1 MPKTFHRGGRLPNS
15 LSIRPR
21 CKVDPVDLGSWV
33 DHDDVATP
41 GSDHLATAPPTE
53 GVDRYTCTW
62 NGHVPHT
69 GRRPPSKGIGNFRGS
84 TVDPAEREI
93 VLESTLEYAAANIAL
108 ADRRVKKLLPQVG
121 RVHYSDADGEA
132 RHTTF
137 DFVAASHGR
146 STLAIAIKPKRKLAS
161 SGIEDTVAAI
171 REQHPDYSDEVVIW
185 TEEELPRFAEHNAA
199 LVLRS
204 RKLRNA
210 DDVDLLK
217 DLVNRLHGTVHLRQ
231 LIRCSPMGR
240 ARALTAIVNLIDEG
254 VLLPAISKR
263 IGPTLPVR
271 LAA

>member
-1 MPKTFHRGGRLPNS
+1 MPKTLHRGGRLPNS
-15 LSIRPR
+15 LPIRPR

-33 DHDDVATP
+33 DHDDVAAP
-41 GSDHLATAPPTE
+41 GSDHHATAPPME
-53 GVDRYTCTW
+53 DVDRYTCAW

-84 TVDPAEREI
+84 TVDAAGREI
-93 VLESTLEYAAANIAL
+93 VLESTLEYAAANLAL

-137 DFVAASHGR
+137 DFVAASHGG
-146 STLAIAIKPKRKLAS
+146 STLAIAIKPKRRLAS
-161 SGIEDTVAAI
+161 SGIEETVAAI
-171 REQHPDYSDEVVIW
+171 REQHPDFSDEVVVW
-185 TEEELPRFAEHNAA
+185 TENELPRFAEHNAA

-204 RKLRNA
+204 RKLRNG
-210 DDVDLLK
+210 DDVARLK
-217 DLVNRLHGTVHLRQ
+217 DVVSRLHGTVDLRQ
-231 LIRCSPMGR
+231 LVRCSPLGH
-240 ARALTAIVNLIDEG
+240 ARTLTAIVNLIDEG
-254 VLLPAISKR
+254 ALVPATSKR